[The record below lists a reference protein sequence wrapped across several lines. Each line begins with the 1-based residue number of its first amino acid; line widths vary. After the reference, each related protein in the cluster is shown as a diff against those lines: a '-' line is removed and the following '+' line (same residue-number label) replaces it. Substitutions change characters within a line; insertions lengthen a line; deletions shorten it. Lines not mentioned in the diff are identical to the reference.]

1 MLKKLSI
8 GLLITFIIQKLFFRE
23 KKAVDKNIY
32 IDNNSS
38 DEYVEVDI
46 PINNNIDYTHP
57 NQRND
62 DAVFRS
68 PD

>member
-8 GLLITFIIQKLFFRE
+8 CLFITFIIQKLFFRE
-23 KKAVDKNIY
+23 KKAIDKDTY
-32 IDNNSS
+32 IDNSS
-38 DEYVEVDI
+38 SEEYVEVDI

-57 NQRND
+57 NHRNE

-68 PD
+68 PG